1 MNENRVEVTL
11 GFYCIGGE
19 DGVFRYVAKEKY
31 EGKSINELAYNTYKS
46 TRCAYAFYKLSK
58 NQAVQDNTKDLCGII
73 KSEPIADLSLAK

>member
-31 EGKSINELAYNTYKS
+31 EGK
-46 TRCAYAFYKLSK
+46 RVSK
-58 NQAVQDNTKDLCGII
+58 VGCLF
-73 KSEPIADLSLAK
+73 P

>member
-31 EGKSINELAYNTYKS
+31 EGK
-46 TRCAYAFYKLSK
+46 RVSK
-58 NQAVQDNTKDLCGII
+58 VGCIF
-73 KSEPIADLSLAK
+73 SEAMGGSFLQIM